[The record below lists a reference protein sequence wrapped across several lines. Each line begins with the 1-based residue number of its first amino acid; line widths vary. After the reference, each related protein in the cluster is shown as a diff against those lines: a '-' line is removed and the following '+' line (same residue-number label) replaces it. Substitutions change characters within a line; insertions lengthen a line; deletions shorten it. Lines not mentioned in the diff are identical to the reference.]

1 MTRKVFSVKNIKIIV
16 ACHKAS
22 FLPHNPLLFPTQVGA
37 KLSQNRME
45 GMFHDDEGDN
55 ISEKN
60 ASYCELT
67 EQYWAW
73 KNLDADY
80 YGLCHYRRFLLFAKT
95 EEKRNN
101 RGQVEA
107 NAINDFTVEKFGLDN
122 DTEMRKIIE
131 ANDVVCGPLQ
141 DVTKLYT
148 PRGIK
153 NTAWEHWTAHDRAL
167 IMVEDLEKM
176 MRIFEGVSPE
186 IAKDAREYLSKKQFL
201 GFNCFVMK
209 KELFTELCELEFNI
223 LGKLEKEVDL
233 TNYCQQL
240 KRIYGFMGEI
250 ICSSYIYHIEK
261 QKKYKVKHL
270 PLLYFNNTDLKTKM
284 KLECKSIP
292 IILLN
297 KSLNFIPAV
306 TLQSFIDNS
315 DENTQYDFIIVSSSL
330 TSKVKN
336 MYLDMVRKH
345 ENFNLRFV
353 DVDLELAVL
362 KDKYGINVPFDVF
375 LPYILS
381 GYDQFLVFSSNLIFK
396 KSVNEFWERLCKSE
410 KIFLAPKNVLT
421 LARLNDIYEDLEST
435 KLRNILDNPYD
446 YFSTEAYG
454 INARK
459 YRSTY
464 SPECIIDLVK
474 LHREASASD
483 IINILGQ
490 GNCEKIAQNWD
501 ILFDSNDYLKYQLP
515 YAPNDV
521 FEELLEARKDPS
533 IIRFMELDPFIA
545 EINEIYIEYWALA
558 RKTPFY
564 EKLLAHMSYLV
575 SLKTPN
581 KNKILDKLFPKH
593 SKIRNRLVK
602 LFPKT
607 SKRREIMD
615 NILDIVFR

>member
-1 MTRKVFSVKNIKIIV
+1 MKKIKIIV
-16 ACHKAS
+16 ACHKVS
-22 FLPHNPLLFPTQVGA
+22 FLPNNPLFFPTQVGA
-37 KLSQNRME
+37 KLSQTRME
-45 GMFHDDEGDN
+45 GMFHDDEGNN

-67 EQYWAW
+67 AQYWAW

-107 NAINDFTVEKFGLDN
+107 NVINDFTVEKFGLDN
-122 DTEMRKIIE
+122 DTEMREIIE

-167 IMVEDLEKM
+167 IMVKDLEKM
-176 MRIFEGVSPE
+176 MEIFEEVSPE

-209 KELFTELCELEFNI
+209 RKLFTELCELEFNI
-223 LGKLEKEVDL
+223 LEKLEKQVDL

-270 PLLYFNNTDLKTKM
+270 PLLYFNNTDLKDQIKP
-284 KLECKSIP
+284 ECNSIP

-306 TLQSFIDNS
+306 TLQSFIDNF
-315 DENTQYDFIIVSSSL
+315 DEKIQYDLIICSSGL
-330 TSKVKN
+330 TSEVKS
-336 MYLDMVRKH
+336 MYWDMVRKYG
-345 ENFNLRFV
+345 NCNLRFV
-353 DVDLELAVL
+353 DMDLELSIL
-362 KDKYGINVPFDVF
+362 KDKYGINVPFEVF
-375 LPYILS
+375 LPFILS
-381 GYDQFLVFSSNLIFK
+381 EYERFLVFSSNLIFK
-396 KSVNEFWERLCKSE
+396 KYVNEFWERLCNSE
-410 KIFLAPKNVLT
+410 KTFLAPKDILI
-421 LARLNDIYEDLEST
+421 LSRLNDIYENLESN
-435 KLRNILDNPYD
+435 KLMNILNDPYN
-446 YFSTEAYG
+446 YFSIEAYG
-454 INARK
+454 VNAKR
-459 YRSTY
+459 YRDSY
-464 SPECIIDLVK
+464 SPEYIIDLVN
-474 LHREASASD
+474 LHKEATSSD
-483 IINILGQ
+483 IINIIGE
-490 GNCEKIAQNWD
+490 GDCENIAQKWD
-501 ILFDSNDYLKYQLP
+501 VLFDSNDYLKYQLP
-515 YAPNDV
+515 YAPNALYV
-521 FEELLEARKDPS
+521 ELLEARKEPS
-533 IIRFMELDPFIA
+533 IIRFMELDPFVPD
-545 EINEIYIEYWALA
+545 INKIYLEYWHFA
-558 RKTPFY
+558 RETAFY
-564 EKLLAHMSYLV
+564 EKLVAHMSYIV
-575 SLKTPN
+575 SRKNSN
-581 KNKILDKLFPKH
+581 KNKILDKLFPKN
-593 SKIRNRLVK
+593 SRIRNRLIK

-607 SKRREIMD
+607 SKRREIVE